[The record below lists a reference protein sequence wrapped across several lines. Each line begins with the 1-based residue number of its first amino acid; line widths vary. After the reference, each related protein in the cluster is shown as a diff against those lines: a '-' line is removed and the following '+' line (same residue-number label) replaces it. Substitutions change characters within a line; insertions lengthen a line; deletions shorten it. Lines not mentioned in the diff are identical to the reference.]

1 MNSDTSPQAGG
12 TIQASGLSEQE
23 APPPLITT
31 PAVEAQRAGAAL
43 HSETR
48 VPLQL
53 REGAEGTFT
62 WGAYFQ
68 AIGILIALLALL
80 WLVLRLIR
88 KVGAGRFLPA
98 NGGFTRRDLRLEAQ
112 LPLGRNRSLYVVRYL
127 GKRLLLGV
135 TEQRI
140 TLLDL
145 DGTDD
150 TEGDVP
156 HDERKISDFRQLLEQ
171 ASAEGSS
178 GASGGAAASG
188 TGAGGSGR

>member
-1 MNSDTSPQAGG
+1 MSSGTSPRAEGMIR
-12 TIQASGLSEQE
+12 TSGLSEQE
-23 APPPLITT
+23 GRPPLITT
-31 PAVEAQRAGAAL
+31 PAVEAQRAGVAL

-48 VPLQL
+48 VPHQS
-53 REGAEGTFT
+53 REGTEGVFT

-68 AIGILIALLALL
+68 AIGILIALLMLF

-98 NGGFTRRDLRLEAQ
+98 SGGFTRQDLRLEAQ
-112 LPLGRNRSLYVVRYL
+112 LPLGRNRSLFVVRYL

-140 TLLDL
+140 TLLDF

-171 ASAEGSS
+171 TSAEGSS
-178 GASGGAAASG
+178 DATGDAVASG